1 MPELRR
7 PQGQQAGCKRRG
19 SAAALVRT
27 PVLTGLVSVLALVA
41 LPCPARAA
49 GMHAAGTG
57 TGAAVPAPLPV
68 EGPPVLSM
76 PVQGMAP
83 QDLRDTY
90 ADQRAGGVR
99 VHEALDI
106 LAPRGTPVL
115 AVDSGRIA
123 KLFLSKPGGI
133 TLYQF
138 DATGRFAYYYA
149 HLDGYAPGMAE
160 GQAVQRGQLLGYVGS
175 TGNANPEA
183 PHLHFGIF
191 RLGADQRWWEGVP
204 INPFPLLRPGSPND
218 AGGRARAGEAGAAG
232 AAAKGALRP

>member
-1 MPELRR
+1 MNNPFAA
-7 PQGQQAGCKRRG
+7 P
-19 SAAALVRT
+19 AAAPVSTAPAPAAART
-27 PVLTGLVSVLALVA
+27 ATAASAVLQVTGLAKRYGDAVIFSNVSFAVQPGEFVAIVGDSGVGKSTVLNCL
-41 LPCPARAA
+41 A
-49 GMHAAGTG
+49 G
-57 TGAAVPAPLPV
+57 
-68 EGPPVLSM
+68 
-76 PVQGMAP
+76 
-83 QDLRDTY
+83 
-90 ADQRAGGVR
+90 
-99 VHEALDI
+99 LDDW
-106 LAPRGTPVL
+106 
-115 AVDSGRIA
+115 DSGRIVHGSTDLA
-123 KLFLSKPGGI
+123 QLDDTERALWRRAQVGFVFQAFHVL
-133 TLYQF
+133 
-138 DATGRFAYYYA
+138 A